1 MKRIINV
8 SNRLPI
14 TIKENNIHP
23 SDGGLVSALEGV
35 SEDFDLFWV
44 GIAGEKS
51 TDTAKQNLLK
61 KKLEKNYNYLPLF
74 LEKKEIENYYDGFS
88 NTSIWPLFHYMP
100 THYQYK
106 KEWFE
111 GYLSVNQ
118 QFAKTILDTA
128 KNNDIVWIH
137 DYHLMLLPAILKKKN
152 PSLKIGFF
160 FHTPFPSYE
169 IFRCH
174 PNRLDLLEGI
184 LGADLV
190 GFHTFGY
197 LRHFRSSILRLL
209 ELETDIY
216 SIHFDGRLISMG
228 VFPIGINWT
237 KFQRTLESTL
247 YKDAIKLYKSKYKDK
262 KLVLS
267 VERMDYTKGIPHKL
281 NAIEAFLKTYPELSD
296 KVVFILIAVPSREDV
311 KAYIDLK
318 YDVQN
323 TITSINGKYSTLTN
337 IPIHFINRAISF
349 PELTALYSVSDIAL
363 VTPLIDGMNLVAK
376 EYIACQQNNT
386 GVLILSEFAGA
397 AHELFAS
404 LMVNPYNETE
414 VAETIYKGLKL
425 LKPSTKKEM
434 NKMMRKE
441 VITNDSVFWAKNFIN
456 SLTSNQKR
464 DLISIKPLSKVK
476 SFLKKQSKNSKK
488 AFFFDYDGTLR
499 EFESNPNKATPT
511 PEIKKILTELLK
523 LPHTD
528 IFIISGRNKEFLTK
542 HFSDLNIGLIAE
554 HGYMYSE
561 KNSKSHRQWNLLHK
575 RDRKTDWKK
584 HVKEMLDL
592 YNLSTPGSHIEEK
605 NFSLVWH
612 YRQADPEFGQWKANE
627 LITELNVV
635 CSNLPVEIHQGKKIV
650 EIRSQYVNKGI
661 AMDHFLSKKKYD
673 FVLCAGDDQTDET
686 MLGYKNG
693 NIFTIKIGNDD
704 TVAKYKIPSPKSF
717 RAFLTELI
725 ELVKKLN

>member
-51 TDTAKQNLLK
+51 SDTAKQNLLK

-386 GVLILSEFAGA
+386 G
-397 AHELFAS
+397 
-404 LMVNPYNETE
+404 Y
-414 VAETIYKGLKL
+414 
-425 LKPSTKKEM
+425 
-434 NKMMRKE
+434 
-441 VITNDSVFWAKNFIN
+441 
-456 SLTSNQKR
+456 
-464 DLISIKPLSKVK
+464 
-476 SFLKKQSKNSKK
+476 
-488 AFFFDYDGTLR
+488 
-499 EFESNPNKATPT
+499 
-511 PEIKKILTELLK
+511 
-523 LPHTD
+523 
-528 IFIISGRNKEFLTK
+528 
-542 HFSDLNIGLIAE
+542 
-554 HGYMYSE
+554 
-561 KNSKSHRQWNLLHK
+561 
-575 RDRKTDWKK
+575 
-584 HVKEMLDL
+584 
-592 YNLSTPGSHIEEK
+592 
-605 NFSLVWH
+605 
-612 YRQADPEFGQWKANE
+612 
-627 LITELNVV
+627 
-635 CSNLPVEIHQGKKIV
+635 
-650 EIRSQYVNKGI
+650 
-661 AMDHFLSKKKYD
+661 
-673 FVLCAGDDQTDET
+673 
-686 MLGYKNG
+686 
-693 NIFTIKIGNDD
+693 
-704 TVAKYKIPSPKSF
+704 
-717 RAFLTELI
+717 
-725 ELVKKLN
+725 